1 MLQVHACFCH
11 HIDLAGTGDHQ
22 HGTNLSAVL
31 MEACLMVMD
40 SGALSLIHLANLLNT
55 AQSAEQ
61 VTVCRGMTN
70 AQARACNRRL
80 TEVS

>member
-40 SGALSLIHLANLLNT
+40 SGALTLTMVTALLDVNLACPCIPSMLIA
-55 AQSAEQ
+55 
-61 VTVCRGMTN
+61 
-70 AQARACNRRL
+70 
-80 TEVS
+80 